1 MHCAT
6 KDNVS
11 HSQDVTGYIKIEIFN
26 CEDGYLCQVELS
38 TMQWVRLMMELFLPV
53 SFHAIPMS
61 EDLIN

>member
-6 KDNVS
+6 KGNVS
-11 HSQDVTGYIKIEIFN
+11 HSQDVTGHIEIVIFK

-38 TMQWVRLMMELFLPV
+38 TMQRVRLMMELFLPV
-53 SFHAIPMS
+53 SFHPIPMS